1 MAEAAEVAKAAD
13 AADAADSS
21 IDAFIERWSKAGGS
35 ERANY
40 QLFFW
45 VAMRIHLYT

>member
-1 MAEAAEVAKAAD
+1 MAQAAEVKKAAGP
-13 AADAADSS
+13 ADRS

-40 QLFFW
+40 QLFSW
-45 VAMRIHLYT
+45 LAMRILLYT